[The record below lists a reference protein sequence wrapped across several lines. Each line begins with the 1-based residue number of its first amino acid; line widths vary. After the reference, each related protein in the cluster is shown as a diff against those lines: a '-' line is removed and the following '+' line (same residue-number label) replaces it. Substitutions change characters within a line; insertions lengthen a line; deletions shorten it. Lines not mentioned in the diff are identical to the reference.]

1 MHFVLVCLESM
12 FGRRTLRSFVWTART
27 SFMKMNMPL
36 PKQSDCNKSNFTP
49 FLHKIHFFIN
59 MMAFSPRIL
68 NYFFRTLL
76 KSKLWILVFK
86 DSNFPKKLIFVG
98 GDRHHVTKKTSD
110 FPGTGE
116 AMGVPPGRAALSY
129 MMSGTPNGNAKQK
142 HTSGGLW
149 TGFGFGHGTRHEIN
163 LRWFCFFAF

>member
-1 MHFVLVCLESM
+1 
-12 FGRRTLRSFVWTART
+12 
-27 SFMKMNMPL
+27 
-36 PKQSDCNKSNFTP
+36 
-49 FLHKIHFFIN
+49 
-59 MMAFSPRIL
+59 
-68 NYFFRTLL
+68 
-76 KSKLWILVFK
+76 
-86 DSNFPKKLIFVG
+86 
-98 GDRHHVTKKTSD
+98 VTKKTSD